1 MRWHRRLPLPPGA
14 QDVLTATSL
23 LLHRVIGGSIGLLL
37 KIEGA
42 QDDRILVVGEAN
54 RDGC

>member
-1 MRWHRRLPLPPGA
+1 
-14 QDVLTATSL
+14 
-23 LLHRVIGGSIGLLL
+23 VIGGSIGLLL